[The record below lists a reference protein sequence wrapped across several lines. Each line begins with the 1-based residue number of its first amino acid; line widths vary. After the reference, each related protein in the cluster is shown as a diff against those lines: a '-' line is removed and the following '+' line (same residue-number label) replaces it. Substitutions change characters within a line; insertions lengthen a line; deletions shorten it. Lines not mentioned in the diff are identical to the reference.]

1 MIDVSHVPPELMQQV
16 RSMFVALF
24 GGKEKLD
31 YWLTE
36 IADEL
41 ANPDDPSVRPLKLD
55 PALVPMDIQ
64 ALMYKPKEVVD
75 MLIES
80 TENLLVFEYRTEVK
94 KVAGGF
100 LAITFDQLTG
110 HVIEEIEG
118 PDQDILARSMM
129 EKYGHNFEVV
139 KE

>member
-1 MIDVSHVPPELMQQV
+1 MIDVGRIPPELLRHVQE
-16 RSMFVALF
+16 MFVGLF
-24 GGKEKLD
+24 GGREKLD
-31 YWLTE
+31 CWLTE

-41 ANPDDPSVRPLKLD
+41 ANPQNPSVRPLKLD

-80 TENLLVFEYRTEVK
+80 TDNLGVFEYRTEVK
-94 KVAGGF
+94 AVNGGF

-110 HVIEEIEG
+110 HVIEEMEG
-118 PDQDILARSMM
+118 PDQDILVRSMTK
-129 EKYGHNFEVV
+129 KYGRHFEVV

>member
-55 PALVPMDIQ
+55 PALVPMEVQ

-80 TENLLVFEYRTEVK
+80 TENLLVFEYRTEIK

-110 HVIEEIEG
+110 HTIEEIEG
-118 PDQDILARSMM
+118 PDQDILIRAMM
-129 EKYGHNFEVV
+129 EKYGHNSEVM

>member
-55 PALVPMDIQ
+55 SALVPMDIQ

-80 TENLLVFEYRTEVK
+80 TDNLGVFEYRTEVK
-94 KVAGGF
+94 KVTGGF

-110 HVIEEIEG
+110 HIIEEMEG
-118 PDQDILARSMM
+118 PDQDILVRSMIK
-129 EKYGHNFEVV
+129 KYGHNYEVV

>member
-55 PALVPMDIQ
+55 SALVPMDIQ

-80 TENLLVFEYRTEVK
+80 TDNLGVFEYRTEVK
-94 KVAGGF
+94 KVTGGF

-110 HVIEEIEG
+110 HVIEEMEG
-118 PDQDILARSMM
+118 PDQDILVRSMM
-129 EKYGHNFEVV
+129 EKYGHNYEVV

>member
-1 MIDVSHVPPELMQQV
+1 MINVSHVPPELMQQV

-55 PALVPMDIQ
+55 PALVPMEVQ

-80 TENLLVFEYRTEVK
+80 TDNLGVFEYRTEVK

-110 HVIEEIEG
+110 HTIEEMKG
-118 PDQDILARSMM
+118 PDQDILIRAMM
-129 EKYGHNFEVV
+129 EKYGHNYEVV

>member
-1 MIDVSHVPPELMQQV
+1 
-16 RSMFVALF
+16 MFVALF

-55 PALVPMDIQ
+55 PALVPMEVQ

-94 KVAGGF
+94 KVTGGF

-118 PDQDILARSMM
+118 PDQDILIRAMM
-129 EKYGHNFEVV
+129 EKYGHNSELV

>member
-55 PALVPMDIQ
+55 PALVPMEVQ

-80 TENLLVFEYRTEVK
+80 TDNLGVFEYRTEVK

-110 HVIEEIEG
+110 HTIEEMEG
-118 PDQDILARSMM
+118 PDQDILIRAMM
-129 EKYGHNFEVV
+129 EKYGHNSEVV

>member
-55 PALVPMDIQ
+55 SALVPMDIQ

-80 TENLLVFEYRTEVK
+80 TDNLGVFEYRTEVK
-94 KVAGGF
+94 KVTGGF

-110 HVIEEIEG
+110 HVIEEMEG
-118 PDQDILARSMM
+118 PDQDILVRSMIK
-129 EKYGHNFEVV
+129 KYGHNYEVV

>member
-80 TENLLVFEYRTEVK
+80 TDNLGVFEYRTEVK
-94 KVAGGF
+94 KVTGGF

-110 HVIEEIEG
+110 HIIEEMEG
-118 PDQDILARSMM
+118 PDHDILVRSMIK
-129 EKYGHNFEVV
+129 KYGHNYEVV

>member
-1 MIDVSHVPPELMQQV
+1 
-16 RSMFVALF
+16 MFVALF

-55 PALVPMDIQ
+55 SALVPMDIQ

-80 TENLLVFEYRTEVK
+80 TDNLGVFEYRTEVK
-94 KVAGGF
+94 KVTGGF

-110 HVIEEIEG
+110 HVIEEMEG
-118 PDQDILARSMM
+118 PDQDILVRSMM
-129 EKYGHNFEVV
+129 EKYGHNYEVV

>member
-55 PALVPMDIQ
+55 PALVPMEVQ

-80 TENLLVFEYRTEVK
+80 TENLLVFEYRTEIK

-110 HVIEEIEG
+110 HTIEEMEG
-118 PDQDILARSMM
+118 PDQDILARSTM
-129 EKYGHNFEVV
+129 EKYGHHFEVV

>member
-55 PALVPMDIQ
+55 PALVPMEVQ

-75 MLIES
+75 MLIENSEAFALFGYS
-80 TENLLVFEYRTEVK
+80 TKITEL
-94 KVAGGF
+94 AGGF
-100 LAITFDQLTG
+100 LAITSDQATG
-110 HVIEEIEG
+110 HIIEEAAG
-118 PDQDILARSMM
+118 PEPESLIRSLV
-129 EKYGHNFEVV
+129 EKYGQNLEVV

>member
-16 RSMFVALF
+16 RSMLVALF

-129 EKYGHNFEVV
+129 EKYGHNSEVV

>member
-1 MIDVSHVPPELMQQV
+1 
-16 RSMFVALF
+16 MFVALF

-80 TENLLVFEYRTEVK
+80 TDNLGVFEYRTEVK
-94 KVAGGF
+94 KVTGGF

-110 HVIEEIEG
+110 HVIEEMEG
-118 PDQDILARSMM
+118 PDQDILVRSMIK
-129 EKYGHNFEVV
+129 KYGHNYEVV

>member
-55 PALVPMDIQ
+55 SALVPMDIQ

-80 TENLLVFEYRTEVK
+80 TENLLVFEYRTEIK

-110 HVIEEIEG
+110 HTIEEMEG
-118 PDQDILARSMM
+118 PDQDILIRAMM
-129 EKYGHNFEVV
+129 EKYGHNSEVV

>member
-1 MIDVSHVPPELMQQV
+1 MIDVSHVPPELMERV
-16 RSMFVALF
+16 RGMFISLF

-31 YWLTE
+31 CWLTE

-55 PALVPMDIQ
+55 PALVPMNIQ

-80 TENLLVFEYRTEVK
+80 TDSLGVFEYRTEIK

-100 LAITFDQLTG
+100 LAIAFDQLTG

-129 EKYGHNFEVV
+129 EKYGHHFEVV

>member
-55 PALVPMDIQ
+55 SALVPMDIQ

-118 PDQDILARSMM
+118 HDQDILARSMM
-129 EKYGHNFEVV
+129 EKYGHNSVVV